1 MKRSQYLRQSW
12 TPILSLP
19 ALLSSVFIHIKKIIG
34 QAMSRTQ
41 NLAPRIHWDS
51 LILKL
56 WQASGIKS
64 EDYKLHGKS
73 TALGRS
79 KQSELRHQHIR

>member
-1 MKRSQYLRQSW
+1 
-12 TPILSLP
+12 
-19 ALLSSVFIHIKKIIG
+19 
-34 QAMSRTQ
+34 MSRRQ

-64 EDYKLHGKS
+64 EDYKLHGKP